1 MAAAAATAIPQ
12 RRRKE
17 TEMRAEKM
25 DLKCEE
31 SISNEAEMVSTDLRF
46 RGWTREKESVGLL
59 VSLVSLQN
67 RDIRGIIRQPPRSL
81 T

>member
-1 MAAAAATAIPQ
+1 MSERAILAAAAATAIPQ

-31 SISNEAEMVSTDLRF
+31 SISNEAEMDKWF
-46 RGWTREKESVGLL
+46 RPTFDSEAGPERKRVLAC
-59 VSLVSLQN
+59 
-67 RDIRGIIRQPPRSL
+67 
-81 T
+81 